1 MKIIMS
7 ADVFY
12 TSLAGKEGKGKEKI
26 IFGTDF
32 TE

>member
-12 TSLAGKEGKGKEKI
+12 TSLAGKEKLRKVKERRK
-26 IFGTDF
+26 
-32 TE
+32 

>member
-1 MKIIMS
+1 MS

-12 TSLAGKEGKGKEKI
+12 TSLAGKEKLRKVKEKI